1 MTRALSHGSRR
12 ERGATLIIAL
22 IVLVAMSLA
31 GIATMRSVDTSALV
45 AGNIAFKESAVS
57 GADQGIQAALAWLV
71 GVNGNTAVAPTL
83 YGNMNIP
90 GVSSTGYYSTVG
102 QVDKDW
108 TDPSNWSNAHAL
120 NGGLADAAGNIVYYI
135 VERLCTVDS
144 CKPDDTCAGAYNYCS
159 STPDATTL
167 SGEGLDMSRPQFFRR
182 PPSYHYRVTAR
193 AVGPRNSVIIVQTHI
208 GLR

>member
-1 MTRALSHGSRR
+1 MTRARFHGSPRQH
-12 ERGATLIIAL
+12 GATLIIAL

-57 GADQGIQAALAWLV
+57 GADQGIQAGLTWLV
-71 GVNGNTAVAPTL
+71 GVNSNPAVAPTL
-83 YGNMNIP
+83 YGNMNVP

-108 TDPSNWSNAHAL
+108 TDPSNWSNAHGL
-120 NGGLADAAGNIVYYI
+120 NGGLADAAGNVIYYV
-135 VERLCTVDS
+135 VERLCTLDS
-144 CKPDDTCAGAYNYCS
+144 CKPDDTCLGSYNYCS

-193 AVGPRNSVIIVQTHI
+193 SVGPRNSVIIVQTHV